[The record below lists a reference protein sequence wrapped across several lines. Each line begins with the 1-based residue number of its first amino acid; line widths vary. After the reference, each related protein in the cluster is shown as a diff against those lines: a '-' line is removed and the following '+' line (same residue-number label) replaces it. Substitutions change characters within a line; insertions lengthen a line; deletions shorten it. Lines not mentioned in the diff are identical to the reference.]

1 VLIAVASL
9 LVHSLANAR
18 DMDPGFDPRGL
29 VDVAIDLGPRQLGEA
44 GNEAFFAR
52 LVDEARAIP
61 GVRTAALAALVPHAG
76 SNLETRVH
84 AAGAAPGPG
93 PEGTYT
99 TYFNIVTAGYFET
112 LALPIVRG
120 RALTADDK
128 DGAAGAV
135 VVNETVARR
144 LWPNADAVGQRIS
157 VDGPNGPW
165 RTVVGVARNAR
176 YNSLGER
183 DPLFVY
189 FPEAQLHRAEM
200 VLQVRGSGAS
210 TASLQRTL
218 RGLATR
224 LDPLLPPPSVTTAEQ
239 DMRLSMLPA
248 QMGAALTTVFGSLAL
263 LLAAV
268 GIYGVVAYAVAR
280 RTREIGVRAA
290 LGAGRVKL
298 VQLLMLEAGRSVTV
312 GLVIGLG
319 LSLGIGRALASI
331 LYDVGVVDPISLVVT
346 PLVLGGAAALAAY
359 VPARRATRI
368 SPVVALRQD

>member
-1 VLIAVASL
+1 
-9 LVHSLANAR
+9 
-18 DMDPGFDPRGL
+18 
-29 VDVAIDLGPRQLGEA
+29 
-44 GNEAFFAR
+44 
-52 LVDEARAIP
+52 
-61 GVRTAALAALVPHAG
+61 
-76 SNLETRVH
+76 
-84 AAGAAPGPG
+84 
-93 PEGTYT
+93 
-99 TYFNIVTAGYFET
+99 
-112 LALPIVRG
+112 
-120 RALTADDK
+120 
-128 DGAAGAV
+128 
-135 VVNETVARR
+135 
-144 LWPNADAVGQRIS
+144 
-157 VDGPNGPW
+157 
-165 RTVVGVARNAR
+165 
-176 YNSLGER
+176 
-183 DPLFVY
+183 
-189 FPEAQLHRAEM
+189 M

-210 TASLQRTL
+210 TASLERTL

-224 LDPLLPPPSVTTAEQ
+224 LDPLLPPPTVTTAEQ

-298 VQLLMLEAGRSVTV
+298 VRLLMLEAGRSVTV